1 METEDSDSDIDVNKY
16 IPYGRFFYHNDNLIG
31 TEYEYYFENIIPELS
46 TVNKTVPFVNK
57 WGYMDDAKDSCE
69 NPYRLNMSKIFE
81 TSNFSANTYTQR
93 GDIMEYT
100 HSMPYYVC
108 NYKNGTKNDYKNEYQ
123 YIQVDDELW
132 NNEYSSALSKWE
144 NYFSRKKSD
153 ELGDPFEE
161 MFGDTS
167 RSQYNSKRF
176 NKKYSR
182 FLLGDSVVR
191 ASTLFR
197 GVKFA
202 ITELQ
207 NGKEV
212 HTGKYNDYKFSFIY
226 VPVNGIP
233 KNENKVHF
241 IKNDD
246 YKFIVGIVFFDI
258 KSDPDV
264 REFNKAFV
272 YAGSMGF
279 LDLDEE

>member
-1 METEDSDSDIDVNKY
+1 
-16 IPYGRFFYHNDNLIG
+16 
-31 TEYEYYFENIIPELS
+31 
-46 TVNKTVPFVNK
+46 
-57 WGYMDDAKDSCE
+57 
-69 NPYRLNMSKIFE
+69 MSKWK
-81 TSNFSANTYTQR
+81 
-93 GDIMEYT
+93 D
-100 HSMPYYVC
+100 
-108 NYKNGTKNDYKNEYQ
+108 
-123 YIQVDDELW
+123 
-132 NNEYSSALSKWE
+132 
-144 NYFSRKKSD
+144 YFSRKKSD
-153 ELGDPFEE
+153 GLGDPFEE

-197 GVKFA
+197 GVKFE

-212 HTGKYNDYKFSFIY
+212 YTGKYNDYKFSFIY

-258 KSDPDV
+258 KSDPDE

-272 YAGSMGF
+272 YAGSMGY